1 MKAFITGL
9 LKGRKSRLGLLAV
22 VLAAA
27 GLSIAWLGPEH
38 YRLGGAFW
46 SDPARCNGNYWSA
59 FQAPLDAAGKT
70 AALRVNMVKYSASV
84 GGLLAAFG
92 ADTIT
97 EFVGQVAMI
106 DNDTAQGTIA
116 GYLLKQGV
124 PPELKAIWIWEGVIE
139 WTGPNSYEAIGVNK
153 IFLPSADANGD
164 GLPDPGATPV
174 IEVPMQHPVNRIAP
188 QVSNDNLSQ

>member
-1 MKAFITGL
+1 MKVFITGL

-59 FQAPLDAAGKT
+59 FQAPLDAAGST

-84 GGLLAAFG
+84 ADLLAAFG

-124 PPELKAIWIWEGVIE
+124 PPEVKGIWCFEGVLKF
-139 WTGPNSYEAIGVNK
+139 TGPNSYNAIGINK
-153 IFLPSADANGD
+153 FFLPSADANGD

-174 IEVPMQHPVNRIAP
+174 AESPMDHPVNRIVP
-188 QVSNDNLSQ
+188 QVDNQEPSN